1 MCMIVCVCHN
11 VNERQ
16 IAECANSGVRT
27 IKQLCS
33 QTRAGTR
40 CGKCLCEARRV
51 LLESAAHSEIAVSNA
66 LEGTKNV
73 A

>member
-1 MCMIVCVCHN
+1 MIVCVCHN

-16 IAECANSGVRT
+16 IAACANSGVRT

-51 LLESAAHSEIAVSNA
+51 LLESVGHSECAANSA
-66 LEGTKNV
+66 LSGTKNV

>member
-1 MCMIVCVCHN
+1 MHMVICVCHN
-11 VNERQ
+11 VNERR
-16 IAECANSGVRT
+16 IAECASEGVRS

-51 LLESAAHSEIAVSNA
+51 LMDSVAREASRAAATTAYNAVA
-66 LEGTKNV
+66 
-73 A
+73 